1 VVTAPGQ
8 EASAKAF
15 SWRFVAP
22 LLMASTLNPV
32 NTSLIATALV
42 PIASAVDVSVGQT
55 AVLVSAL
62 YLASALAQPTAG
74 KLAEEFGPRRV
85 FLAGLVVVLAGGL
98 VGGFGQDLTTLVV
111 ARVLI
116 GTGSSAVYPSAMPL
130 IRRRARAAGLAA
142 PPGGVLGGLVVAGSA
157 TAALGLPIG
166 GVLVDAW
173 GWRTAFFVNLPFA
186 ALALVMTLAWIPRDA
201 PVEGSRSFREIA
213 TRIDLPGII
222 GFGGTVTALLV
233 FLLGLPRPDWI
244 ALGLAIA
251 LGVVLV
257 WWELRASRPFF
268 DVRLLVTHGAL
279 TRTYLRFAL
288 GALCVYTVLYGLT
301 QWLEAGRA
309 MSPQEAGLLLLPMGA
324 LSAVIAQP
332 ISQRNLVRLPLLAAA
347 VACLAASAGVLVL
360 TTSTP
365 VIWIVLITLGFGVT
379 LGAMVSANQTTLYHQ
394 VAPAQI
400 GTASGLFKTFGSI
413 GSIASSALISIAFHT
428 SVSDAHLHG
437 LALVMVTVSIAGLVI
452 VVADR
457 KIMAQA
463 HVREA
468 APQAAPQ
475 HSDGAV
481 NTGRRPASRFP

>member
-1 VVTAPGQ
+1 MAVPDETSA
-8 EASAKAF
+8 AKAF
-15 SWRFVAP
+15 SWKFVTP
-22 LLMASTLNPV
+22 LLMASTLNPI

-42 PIASAVDVSVGQT
+42 PIAAAVHVSVGQT

-62 YLASALAQPTAG
+62 YLASALAQPTTG

-85 FLAGLVVVLAGGL
+85 FLVGLVIVVAGGL
-98 VGGFGQDLTTLVV
+98 VGGFGQDLTTLIV

-116 GTGSSAVYPSAMPL
+116 GVGSSAVYPSAMPL
-130 IRRRARAAGLAA
+130 IRRRAHAAGLAA

-186 ALALVMTLAWIPRDA
+186 LLALVMALVWIPRDG
-201 PVEGSRSFREIA
+201 PVEGSRSFREVA
-213 TRIDLPGII
+213 TRIDLAGIV

-233 FLLGLPRPDWI
+233 FLLGLPHPDWI
-244 ALGLAIA
+244 ALALTVA
-251 LGVVLV
+251 LGIGLV

-268 DVRLLVTHGAL
+268 DVRLLATHLAL
-279 TRTYLRFAL
+279 TRTYLRYGL

-309 MSPQEAGLLLLPMGA
+309 MSPQEAGLLLLPMGG
-324 LSAVIAQP
+324 LSALIAQP
-332 ISQRNLVRLPLLAAA
+332 ISQRNLVRSPLIAAA

-365 VIWIVLITLGFGVT
+365 IIWIVVITLGFGVT

-394 VAPAQI
+394 VSPDQI

-413 GSIASSALISIAFHT
+413 GSIASSALIAIAFHKT
-428 SVSDAHLHG
+428 VSDAHLHV
-437 LALVMVTVSIAGLVI
+437 LAMSMVIVSIVGLVI

-457 KIMAQA
+457 KIMSQA
-463 HVREA
+463 RVREGEPPVA
-468 APQAAPQ
+468 AHPV
-475 HSDGAV
+475 S
-481 NTGRRPASRFP
+481 RP

>member
-1 VVTAPGQ
+1 MARGAEGT
-8 EASAKAF
+8 STKAF
-15 SWRFVAP
+15 SWRFVTP

-42 PIASAVDVSVGQT
+42 PIAGTVHVSVGQT

-62 YLASALAQPTAG
+62 YLASALAQPTTG

-85 FLAGLVVVLAGGL
+85 FLVGLMTVLAGGV

-116 GTGSSAVYPSAMPL
+116 GIGSSAVYPSAMPL
-130 IRRRARAAGLAA
+130 IRRRAYETGLAS
-142 PPGGVLGGLVVAGSA
+142 PPGGVLGALVVAGSA

-166 GVLVDAW
+166 GVLVNAW
-173 GWRTAFFVNLPFA
+173 GWRIAFFVNLPFA
-186 ALALVMTLAWIPRDA
+186 ALALVMALNWIPRDG

-213 TRIDLPGII
+213 NRIDLAGIV

-233 FLLGLPRPDWI
+233 FLLGLPHPDWV
-244 ALGLAIA
+244 ALGLAAMLGTA
-251 LGVVLV
+251 LVS
-257 WWELRASRPFF
+257 WELRASRPFF
-268 DVRLLVTHGAL
+268 DVRLLATHLAL
-279 TRTYLRFAL
+279 TRTYLRYAL
-288 GALCVYTVLYGLT
+288 GAVCVYTVLYGLT

-309 MSPQEAGLLLLPMGA
+309 MSPQEAGLLLLPMGSV
-324 LSAVIAQP
+324 SAAIAQP

-347 VACLAASAGVLVL
+347 VACLAASAGVLLL

-365 VIWIVLITLGFGVT
+365 IIWIVLITFGFGVT

-394 VAPAQI
+394 VAPDQI

-428 SVSDAHLHG
+428 SVSDAHLHV
-437 LALVMVTVSIAGLVI
+437 LALVMVVVSILGLVI

-463 HVREA
+463 HLREA
-468 APQAAPQ
+468 APPRS
-475 HSDGAV
+475 H
-481 NTGRRPASRFP
+481 

>member
-1 VVTAPGQ
+1 MAPGQ

-42 PIASAVDVSVGQT
+42 PIAAAVHVSVGQT

-85 FLAGLVVVLAGGL
+85 FLAGLVVVIIGGL

-130 IRRRARAAGLAA
+130 IRRRAHAAGLAA

-201 PVEGSRSFREIA
+201 PVEGPRSFREIA
-213 TRIDLPGII
+213 TRIDLVGIF

-233 FLLGLPRPDWI
+233 FLLGLPRPAWI
-244 ALGLAIA
+244 ALGLALA
-251 LGVVLV
+251 LGAVLV

-268 DVRLLVTHGAL
+268 DVRLLATHRAL
-279 TRTYLRFAL
+279 ARTYLRFAL
-288 GALCVYTVLYGLT
+288 GALCVYAILYGLT

-309 MSPQEAGLLLLPMGA
+309 MSPQEAGLLLLPMAA

-347 VACLAASAGVLVL
+347 IACLAASGGVLVL

-413 GSIASSALISIAFHT
+413 GSIASSALISVTFHT
-428 SVSDAHLHG
+428 SVSDAHLHV
-437 LALVMVTVSIAGLVI
+437 LALVMVIVSMIGLVI

-468 APQAAPQ
+468 APLAGPQ

-481 NTGRRPASRFP
+481 NTGSPPASPVP